1 MQFIQLIYR
10 LYATIRVLIDYI
22 RGEIPPR
29 NDYEAGKNKRIR
41 RSLSNLGESIVYG
54 WQDLEKGTYTGALTV
69 YAATIGEFHP
79 LTPIINTY
87 LVRHPG
93 TPLII
98 FSGQLQYL
106 DALNTLYP
114 NAAVGILPPCAPW
127 LYNQFFEKV
136 QPCAVVLGE
145 GPCLHTYFP
154 IPFELALPAA
164 CLRHNIPMLVANA
177 TLHASHIFGIANKI
191 EKLLFGK
198 IYNQAIRYW
207 YTPNEIFKSWL
218 LDAGVPSDRIIIT
231 GDLRFDDQRHLGA
244 VSAELNEIL
253 NYLKVEGAPVIV
265 AGSVN
270 AIDEEGPVIDGWI
283 EVRKMQKSARLIMAP
298 RHVNNSENMAKLY
311 SYLSAKGIHFAKRSE
326 GGDRLKSAEALVID
340 VFGELPHFYSVA
352 SIAYIGRN
360 HGVLEPLR
368 FLVPTVV
375 APQSDW
381 AANYVTFPAYKH
393 MIDHGGIIEARDK
406 QELGQI
412 FKRII
417 DDPDYGKQFVKRA
430 TQVAENE
437 RGAGE
442 RIVRH
447 MEGYVI

>member
-1 MQFIQLIYR
+1 
-10 LYATIRVLIDYI
+10 
-22 RGEIPPR
+22 
-29 NDYEAGKNKRIR
+29 
-41 RSLSNLGESIVYG
+41 
-54 WQDLEKGTYTGALTV
+54 
-69 YAATIGEFHP
+69 
-79 LTPIINTY
+79 
-87 LVRHPG
+87 
-93 TPLII
+93 
-98 FSGQLQYL
+98 
-106 DALNTLYP
+106 
-114 NAAVGILPPCAPW
+114 
-127 LYNQFFEKV
+127 
-136 QPCAVVLGE
+136 
-145 GPCLHTYFP
+145 
-154 IPFELALPAA
+154 
-164 CLRHNIPMLVANA
+164 
-177 TLHASHIFGIANKI
+177 
-191 EKLLFGK
+191 
-198 IYNQAIRYW
+198 
-207 YTPNEIFKSWL
+207 
-218 LDAGVPSDRIIIT
+218 
-231 GDLRFDDQRHLGA
+231 
-244 VSAELNEIL
+244 
-253 NYLKVEGAPVIV
+253 
-265 AGSVN
+265 
-270 AIDEEGPVIDGWI
+270 
-283 EVRKMQKSARLIMAP
+283 MQKSARLIMAP